1 MRKLFLLVALLSLSL
16 VASAG
21 QSDTM
26 LTPAGTLFTIES
38 ELVSDSIDST
48 TVSDTHLFLTSRT
61 GAETKKE
68 MIPATIVDGSH
79 TDAAMAFDSD
89 SGMLFVF
96 WIHSKSL
103 TGSELL
109 FASRDANGAWSE
121 PTQFGGRIF
130 DLRKNLRIAVTR
142 KYYDEDEQ
150 VLRSGISV
158 HAVWWEWDTHLGEW
172 FAQYQMITI
181 VNGAVAE
188 TPAALDLREIARA
201 EAPAATDK
209 LELDA
214 LAQPLIFPSPK
225 QDSVLLVF
233 GDVQTQQLHEVRV
246 NPFKAK
252 AEGRLRVPV
261 GRREGGSKAPTLV
274 VAQGSRMDGVYGDNQ
289 RMAFFTT
296 DKDAVRYVVMKD
308 GAWSDPQQITLDS
321 QITASAAVDALRRL
335 VSEH

>member
-1 MRKLFLLVALLSLSL
+1 MRKLLLFVALVVLPI

-21 QSDTM
+21 QGDTL
-26 LTPAGTLFTIES
+26 LTPAGTLFSVDS
-38 ELVSDSIDST
+38 ELVVGPADST

-79 TDAAMAFDSD
+79 TDAAMAFDAD

-96 WIHSKSL
+96 WIHTKSL

-109 FASRDANGAWSE
+109 FASRNAEGAWSE

-142 KYYDEDEQ
+142 KFYDEDED

-172 FAQYQMITI
+172 FAQYQMLTI

-188 TPAALDLREIARA
+188 APAILDLRKIARD
-201 EAPAATDK
+201 EAPAATEK
-209 LELDA
+209 VELDA
-214 LAQPLIFPSPK
+214 LSQPLLFTAPK
-225 QDSVLLVF
+225 QDSVLVVF
-233 GDVQTQQLHEVRV
+233 GDVHTQQLHEVRV

-261 GRREGGSKAPTLV
+261 GRREGGSKVPTLV
-274 VAQGSRMDGVYGDNQ
+274 VAQGSRMDGVYGDSE
-289 RMAFFTT
+289 RMALYTT
-296 DKDAVRYVVMKD
+296 DQDSVRYVVMKD
-308 GAWSDPQQITLDS
+308 GAWSEQQQITLDS